1 MAGFRGEGMNTQKAA
16 RLRLVVAAV
25 CLVSGGLYAGTVHY
39 YYTDQN
45 GNVLAK
51 ADAQGNIVA
60 RYDYKPYGASVPGM
74 GVPPNGPGYS
84 GHINDPETGLIYMQA
99 RYYDPEVGRFLSV
112 DPDVSKPGNVFNFNR
127 YEYVNNNPI
136 MGIDPTGRVIHIVGD
151 ANFTQRMNADL
162 QIISRG
168 AGGRVLVDKLQA
180 TPNIIYV
187 VQQAPGLGNET
198 QGDRSGISV
207 NGKGTGSDVRIDLT
221 QTTGGVDA
229 NGNRTRPEY
238 VGLAHELGHARA
250 IDQGVQSYDKG
261 NGTPGT
267 TPPSEIH
274 SMANE
279 NMVRK
284 EHNLPIRPS
293 FYDPVPKKP
302 PAPPPLR
309 PNPTNP

>member
-1 MAGFRGEGMNTQKAA
+1 MN
-16 RLRLVVAAV
+16 
-25 CLVSGGLYAGTVHY
+25 S
-39 YYTDQN
+39 
-45 GNVLAK
+45 
-51 ADAQGNIVA
+51 
-60 RYDYKPYGASVPGM
+60 
-74 GVPPNGPGYS
+74 
-84 GHINDPETGLIYMQA
+84 
-99 RYYDPEVGRFLSV
+99 
-112 DPDVSKPGNVFNFNR
+112 
-127 YEYVNNNPI
+127 
-136 MGIDPTGRVIHIVGD
+136 
-151 ANFTQRMNADL
+151 DL
-162 QIISRG
+162 QIISQG
-168 AGGRVLVDKLQA
+168 PGGRVLVNKLQA

-187 VQQAPGLGNET
+187 VQRTPGLGNET

-267 TPPSEIH
+267 TPPSEVH

-293 FYDPVPKKP
+293 FYDPVPKT
-302 PAPPPLR
+302 PPPPSPPR
-309 PNPTNP
+309 PNPTNPMKARSIPRLGTALLLLLVSGCATAGEAAWTPSPALVAKVEANLILPAGSQPIGSYGRYYYGRLEHGRRVLVGEFVLEDSSPGVHIIAPADAPRVLDGGCSVVNLVYDPAHKKVTSLFCNGSD